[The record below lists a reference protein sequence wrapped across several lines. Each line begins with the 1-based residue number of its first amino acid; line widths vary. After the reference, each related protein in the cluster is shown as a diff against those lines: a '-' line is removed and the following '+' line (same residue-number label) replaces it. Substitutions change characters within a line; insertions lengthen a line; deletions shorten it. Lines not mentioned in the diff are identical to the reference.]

1 MPDLPYRVGYCMNVH
16 PATDLKSV
24 LHNLE
29 HYSAAVRKELVAS
42 SALEADSVLGVGLW
56 LSEPVV
62 ADLQDASKRQLLR
75 DRLAELK
82 LEAFTFNG
90 FPQHNFH
97 QPIVKHSVYS
107 PTWLE
112 ESRLNYTKQL
122 ATIMSE
128 MLPEGQIGSISTLPI
143 GWPFEAV
150 TDHQLETAAANLHQL
165 ALHLEHLNESTGRE
179 IVVAIEP
186 EPGCTLGDSTSM
198 HSFFRRFLL
207 NNADADLHRKYL
219 TICHDICHSAVMRE
233 DQAEQ
238 LAGYFEEGIRI
249 GKVQVSSAIQ
259 VNWDAMSAEEKV
271 EAFAQVRSFA
281 EDRYL
286 HQTTTQ
292 QDAASSIRM
301 FDDLNPLVDD
311 ISEPHLL
318 TGNWIIHFHVPIH
331 IQRFG
336 RLDTTQ
342 SEILP
347 TVEAFCKEKKLLTN
361 SLFTGHFEIET
372 YAWSV
377 IPPEFRRDSIVADIA
392 DEFRFFHQ
400 ILAQSIT

>member
-1 MPDLPYRVGYCMNVH
+1 MPNPLYHVGYCMNVH
-16 PATDLKSV
+16 PATDLDSV
-24 LHNLE
+24 LLNLE
-29 HYSAAVRKELVAS
+29 KYAAEVRKELVAS
-42 SALEADSVLGVGLW
+42 SAHDASQKMGIGLW

-62 ADLQDASKRQLLR
+62 ADLQEQSKRQLLK
-75 DRLAELK
+75 DRLAELQ
-82 LEAFTFNG
+82 LEPFTFNG

-97 QPIVKHSVYS
+97 QPVVKHSVYL
-107 PTWLE
+107 PTWFDQ
-112 ESRLNYTKQL
+112 SRLDYTKQL
-122 ATIMSE
+122 ANIMSE

-143 GWPFEAV
+143 GWPTDAV
-150 TDHQLETAAANLHQL
+150 TDHQLEAAAANLHQL
-165 ALHLEHLNESTGRE
+165 AVHLQQLHESKGRE

-186 EPGCTLGDSTSM
+186 EPGCILGDSATM

-207 NNADADLHRKYL
+207 NDEHADLHLKYL

-238 LAGYFEEGIRI
+238 LEDYFEDGIRI

-259 VNWDAMSAEEKV
+259 VNWDAMSSDERA
-271 EAFAQVRSFA
+271 EAFAQVCSFA

-292 QDAASSIRM
+292 QDAASSIRL
-301 FDDLNPLVDD
+301 FEDLNPLVDD
-311 ISEPHLL
+311 ISQPHLL
-318 TGNWIIHFHVPIH
+318 TGNWTIHFHVPIH
-331 IQRFG
+331 VQRFG

-342 SEILP
+342 CQILP
-347 TVEAFCKEKKLLTN
+347 AVEEICKDKKLLTN
-361 SLFTGHFEIET
+361 GQFTGHFEIET

-377 IPPEFRRDSIVADIA
+377 LPPEFRRDSLVGDIA

-400 ILAQSIT
+400 VLNQAAL